1 MTGKRVGVIGAGSSA
16 IQVIPTVQP
25 SKWIFQYSA
34 SGDANLLAL
43 VVKSLTSFIR
53 SPTWIAPQFLGQLAK
68 DGRGTKYTEE
78 QKAEFQ
84 ESAEALLSYR
94 REIDHLL
101 NSRFPNFYKGSEQQ
115 RMAREMVEKG
125 MREKLAGM
133 DPKLRESLIPDFDV
147 GCRR

>member
-1 MTGKRVGVIGAGSSA
+1 MRMEVLILG
-16 IQVIPTVQP
+16 
-25 SKWIFQYSA
+25 
-34 SGDANLLAL
+34 L

-78 QKAEFQ
+78 QQEEFRRNPDK
-84 ESAEALLSYR
+84 LLQYR
-94 REIDHLL
+94 REIDHAL
-101 NSRFPNFYKGSEQQ
+101 NSRFPNFYKNSNEQK
-115 RMAREMVEKG
+115 MARTLVESG
-125 MREKLAGM
+125 MREKLAAM